1 MRPAADRLTPL
12 IRNSKTIS
20 LMVRKPFLRCQR
32 HLLLV
37 NVSGDSV
44 ALCMRTYVA
53 SEEAAEYDRKFTRCD
68 RQQII

>member
-1 MRPAADRLTPL
+1 
-12 IRNSKTIS
+12 
-20 LMVRKPFLRCQR
+20 MVRKPFLRCQR

-44 ALCMRTYVA
+44 ALCMRTHVA